1 MRRRES
7 VHPRKRKHI
16 SNRHLA
22 DRYFYAGEH
31 DAVTRISLTQY
42 NAGNL
47 HTREIK
53 TNEMSFKKFVD
64 EGCINWFQVSGLT
77 DSEAITRIVNEFG
90 MHNLDAKDILTPQHV
105 VKIEE
110 YDKHMLIVLNSSYYD
125 TNMEIRSEHISILIT
140 GNVVIS
146 FTESNNP
153 VFENVHKAVESN
165 MLNIRRK
172 NSGLL
177 LAFLLNTII
186 ANLVESASKVEEML
200 EDMEETL
207 LDIKNDQGNMGLLI
221 QQRRKEYMVIRKNS
235 QPLKEQFAKLLRT
248 ENGIIS
254 PDIRPIYNDL
264 SDQLQFIIQTT
275 ESCRE
280 IISSLVDL
288 YISNNDL
295 RMNTIM
301 KRLTIVSTIFIP
313 LTFLAGIW
321 GMNFKIMPELDWQ
334 YGYGIA
340 WSLMLLTAIATWL
353 YMRKRDWF

>member
-1 MRRRES
+1 MRRREY
-7 VHPRKRKHI
+7 VHPHKRKHI

-31 DAVTRISLTQY
+31 DTVTRISLTQY
-42 NAGNL
+42 NADTL

-53 TNEMSFKKFVD
+53 TNETSFKKFVD
-64 EGCINWFQVSGLT
+64 GNSINWFQVSGLT
-77 DSEAITRIVNEFG
+77 DSEAVTRIVNEFG

-125 TNMEIRSEHISILIT
+125 TNMEINSEHISILIT

-153 VFENVHKAVESN
+153 VFENAYKAIESD

-200 EDMEETL
+200 EDIEETL
-207 LDIKNDQGNMGLLI
+207 LDI

-254 PDIRPIYNDL
+254 SDILPIYNDL

-295 RMNTIM
+295 RMNAIM

-321 GMNFKIMPELDWQ
+321 GMNFKMMPELDWQ
-334 YGYGIA
+334 YGHGIA
-340 WSLMLLTAIATWL
+340 WSLMLLTAISTWL
-353 YMRKRDWF
+353 YMRKKDWF